1 MKATLLRSRPISG
14 KYHERWYDA
23 RGNCAS
29 VLFEDNEY
37 QEWVGVFGKGGLVGF
52 SVSIPFSTGSAAV
65 VVAGGQGYVVD
76 VNSGELKYRTT
87 CDCLVGA
94 SAIPNRDLVIAC
106 DHTNLYALTSTEQ
119 IWQSERVALDG
130 IRFEHATREQIS
142 GSVCFPDGWHAFT
155 LHYADWRFECEK
167 QIPEVSAVSRR
178 TGQEDPL
185 PAVARQSQTEDPG
198 QTEHSVG
205 GLGRAS
211 SLPASKPGDR
221 VVSDPSIQ
229 QPDNVFNIT
238 TYKELLEQTRHL
250 RAESNRLWQSMS
262 SYPIEELSERPEF
275 EPRSLIHRKLRSL
288 LEEYRSRLPI
298 HLLALCPYCGVHIL
312 QPVDNFS
319 LMGFDGNFGATKL
332 YGGEYQWSSPP
343 PRQRCAHALCATL
356 SVSLNG
362 LQPTD
367 LIGWILGDKLHNR
380 TMEIRASPYV
390 MVWPLLARH
399 TRAAIHA
406 LPIGR
411 LDDEESIHRYTVYF
425 VTYFVGGQSNL
436 HTNDMW
442 VANEYG
448 GPAMGWVK
456 EDSDLLRWVKADRL
470 HWLDP
475 NDTSQLMSGPPEAF
489 PYANVRPQG
498 CYYILRDGRLDGPNP
513 HHWTWQGQA
522 PSHDESYSSSIE

>member
-1 MKATLLRSRPISG
+1 MKATLLRRRPISG
-14 KYHERWYDA
+14 KYYERWYDA

-37 QEWVGVFGKGGLVGF
+37 QDWLGVFGKGDLVR
-52 SVSIPFSTGSAAV
+52 FSTSILFSIGSAAF

-76 VNSGELKYRTT
+76 VNSGELRYRTI
-87 CDCLVGA
+87 CDRLVGA
-94 SAIPNRDLVIAC
+94 IATPNRDLVIAC
-106 DHTNLYALTSTEQ
+106 DYTSLYALTSTEQ
-119 IWQSERVALDG
+119 IWRSERVAFDG
-130 IRFEHATREQIS
+130 IRLEHATPGHLS

-167 QIPEVSAVSRR
+167 RIPKDSAVLRR
-178 TGQEDPL
+178 AGQED
-185 PAVARQSQTEDPG
+185 SQPEDPE
-198 QTEHSVG
+198 QIEHSVRDI
-205 GLGRAS
+205 GRAS

-221 VVSDPSIQ
+221 IVLDPSIE
-229 QPDNVFNIT
+229 QPENVFNIT
-238 TYKELLEQTRHL
+238 TYKELLEQARHL
-250 RAESNRLWQSMS
+250 SSESNRLWQSMS
-262 SYPIEELSERPEF
+262 SYPIEELPQRPEF
-275 EPRSLIHRKLRSL
+275 EPRSLIHKKLHL
-288 LEEYRSRLPI
+288 LMEEYRSRLPI
-298 HLLALCPYCGVHIL
+298 HLLAQCPYCGVHIL
-312 QPVDNFS
+312 QPVDSFS
-319 LMGFDGNFGATKL
+319 LLGFDGNFGAAKL

-343 PRQRCAHALCATL
+343 PRQRCTHALCATL

-362 LQPTD
+362 LQPND

-399 TRAAIHA
+399 TRAVIHA

-411 LDDEESIHRYTVYF
+411 LDDEESIHRYTAYF
-425 VTYFVGGQSNL
+425 VTYFVGDQSNL
-436 HTNDMW
+436 CDANEMW

-475 NDTSQLMSGPPEAF
+475 DDTSQLVNGPPEAF
-489 PYANVRPQG
+489 PYANVRPKG

-513 HHWTWQGQA
+513 HHWTWQGQV
-522 PSHDESYSSSIE
+522 PSHDESYSSPIE